1 MGTRKLWQWGV
12 LVGGIALS
20 WVNPEKAHAQADTL
34 SPQELVTRCFQSL
47 ADIRLPFN
55 DVRRAGINTQAK
67 ALELCDLLID
77 SPNLNL
83 QNGGIQSANSRI
95 RLQEAK
101 DLVRRFHQY
110 HETFFKSDKFQH
122 VFNEFGY
129 TKMLHDTGAPAAYF
143 TLATFGPGSDYSRA
157 VTESSALQ
165 VIRAGSSTSPYGN
178 LLRDP
183 NGNAQSLTRY
193 IGSEVYGTDR
203 GLFSGI
209 RLISNPSSFVASG
222 GVPPT
227 SEQASNF
234 DSWAFRPSQAVSQGW
249 TPLWKNSLGGGFMG
263 DPSFL
268 LLNSGMP
275 IDQVSNGSMTLP
287 RRWSREVMNTA
298 LCRNGPY
305 LKSTAPTLQ
314 LAPAGDVSNHP
325 QRPPFRG
332 LPGCMQCHST
342 MDPLAI
348 GIKNLRVLEFSERLP
363 AAPANSVIAP
373 ETTVFYPVMFR
384 VQSNQVVSS
393 SPSLPNSFVWPAPAS
408 GTANFHRSRVH
419 GRFTY
424 TSAWDGNQVSQTF
437 DANPQQSDQL
447 ASLGSLLRNSQD
459 YYLCGTIRYF
469 EMLSGVKIP
478 LESESLPDLSP
489 STPAY
494 EKKIWADLRPV
505 AQQFLSHKNSK
516 TLLKQLLRTPQFL
529 SRSWG
534 RKVPSNWVRV
544 SSILPKSGS
553 AAGNTPVVISGAN
566 FGSGTSVR
574 IGGVPCSIT
583 SMNGQEIQCLT
594 GPRESGTFSVDV
606 QKGNQLDVLP
616 NAFDYV
622 PAISYTSIKNN
633 IFVPK
638 CMGCHANTHP
648 NLTNHSVLINPV
660 NGLVNTANPAQS
672 GLYLRVSGN
681 SVGTQMP
688 MGAPALSQQEMNS
701 ILSWIQSGAPNN

>member
-1 MGTRKLWQWGV
+1 MTTRKAFYWGV
-12 LVGGIALS
+12 ILGLIGSMGWTSDEAR
-20 WVNPEKAHAQADTL
+20 AQADNL

-55 DVRRAGINTQAK
+55 DVRRAGISTQAQ

-77 SPNLNL
+77 APNLNL

-143 TLATFGPGSDYSRA
+143 TLATFAPGSEYSRA

-165 VIRAGSSTSPYGN
+165 VLRAGSATSPYGN
-178 LLRDP
+178 LFRDP

-209 RLISNPSSFVASG
+209 RIISSPSSLVASG

-234 DSWAFRPSQAVSQGW
+234 DSWAFRPSQAVTQGW
-249 TPLWKNSLGGGFMG
+249 SPLWKNTLGGGFMG

-275 IDQVSNGSMTLP
+275 IDQTSNGSMTLP
-287 RRWSREVMNTA
+287 RRWSREVMNAA

-305 LKSTAPTLQ
+305 LKSTAPTLA
-314 LAPAGDVSNHP
+314 LDRSTHA
-325 QRPPFRG
+325 QRPPFRE
-332 LPGCMQCHST
+332 PTGCLQCHST

-348 GIKNLRVLEFSERLP
+348 GIKNLRVVEFSERLP
-363 AAPANSVIAP
+363 AAPANSLIAP
-373 ETTVFYPVMFR
+373 ETTLFYPMIYR
-384 VQSNQVVSS
+384 IQANQVLSS
-393 SPSLPNSFVWPAPAS
+393 QPSLPNSFFWPAPAS
-408 GTANFHRSRVH
+408 GVTNFHRSRVH

-437 DANPQQSDQL
+437 DANPQQTDQL
-447 ASLGSLLRNSQD
+447 TSLGNLFRNSQD

-494 EKKIWADLRPV
+494 EKKIWADLRPL

-534 RKVPSNWVRV
+534 RKVPANWVRV
-544 SSILPKSGS
+544 SSILPKSGPVT
-553 AAGNTPVVISGAN
+553 GNTPVVISGAN

-583 SMNGQEIQCLT
+583 SINGQEIQCLT

-616 NAFDYV
+616 NAFDYI
-622 PAISYTSIKNN
+622 PANSYTSIKNN
-633 IFVPK
+633 IFGPK
-638 CMGCHANTHP
+638 CMGCHQSTHP
-648 NLTNHSVLINPV
+648 NLNNHSVLTNPAH
-660 NGLVNTANPAQS
+660 GLVNTANPTQS
-672 GLYLRVSGN
+672 VLYLRLSGS
-681 SVGTQMP
+681 SVGDQMP
-688 MGAPALSQQEMNS
+688 MGAPALSQQEINT
-701 ILSWIQSGAPNN
+701 ILSWIQNGALNN

>member
-1 MGTRKLWQWGV
+1 MGTRKWWQWGV
-12 LVGGIALS
+12 LVSWIGLS
-20 WVNPEKAHAQADTL
+20 CLNPGKAHAQADAL

-55 DVRRAGINTQAK
+55 DSRRAGINTQAK

-77 SPNLNL
+77 APNLNL
-83 QNGGIQSANSRI
+83 QNGGIQTANTRI

-101 DLVRRFHQY
+101 DLIRRFHQY

-143 TLATFGPGSDYSRA
+143 TLATFAPGSEYSRA

-178 LLRDP
+178 LFRDP
-183 NGNAQSLTRY
+183 NGSAQSLTRY

-209 RLISNPSSFVASG
+209 RLISSPSSFAASG

-234 DSWAFRPSQAVSQGW
+234 ESWDFRPSQAVAQGW
-249 TPLWKNSLGGGFMG
+249 SPLWKNTLGGGFMG

-275 IDQVSNGSMTLP
+275 TNQVSNGSMTLP
-287 RRWSREVMNTA
+287 RRWSREVMNAA

-305 LKSTAPTLQ
+305 LKSSAPTLA
-314 LAPAGDVSNHP
+314 LDRSTHA
-325 QRPPFRG
+325 QRPPFRE
-332 LPGCMQCHST
+332 PTGCLQCHST

-348 GIKNLRVLEFSERLP
+348 GIKNLRVVEFSEKLP
-363 AAPANSVIAP
+363 VAPANSVIAP

-384 VQSNQVVSS
+384 IQSNQVLGTSS
-393 SPSLPNSFVWPAPAS
+393 SLPNSFVWPAPAS
-408 GTANFHRSRVH
+408 GITNFHRSRVH
-419 GRFTY
+419 GRFTF

-437 DANPQQSDQL
+437 DANPQLTDQL
-447 ASLGSLLRNSQD
+447 SSLGTLLRNSQD

-478 LESESLPDLSP
+478 LESENLPDLSP

-516 TLLKQLLRTPQFL
+516 TLLKQLVRTPQFL

-544 SSILPKSGS
+544 SSILPKSGP
-553 AAGNTPVVISGAN
+553 ATGNTPVVISGAN

-583 SMNGQEIQCLT
+583 SITGQEIQCLT

-606 QKGNQLDVLP
+606 QKGSQLDVLP
-616 NAFDYV
+616 NAYDYV
-622 PAISYTSIKNN
+622 PANSYTSIKNN

-638 CMGCHANTHP
+638 CMGCHQSTHP
-648 NLTNHSVLINPV
+648 NLISHSVLVDPN
-660 NGLVNTANPAQS
+660 NGLVNTANPYQS
-672 GLYLRVSGN
+672 GLYLRVSGS

-688 MGAPALSQQEMNS
+688 MGAPALSQQEINT
-701 ILSWIQSGAPNN
+701 ILSWIQNGAQNN